1 MKVHAVILAAGVSR
15 RFKGNQ
21 NKILTSFKDKALI
34 QHLLETYI
42 KSNIFNTILLL
53 VNTRDR
59 IFLEEMFKNKTY
71 PLEVTM
77 IEGGETRHSSEEKAL
92 KYLQEEGVDSNDLIS
107 IHDAARAF
115 LNIDL
120 LSKLISTAK
129 EYKSSVPAIKPKT
142 IINKDSNSLP
152 LDQEM
157 YYFMQT
163 PQTFLAEDLFLSYT
177 KAKEEGWEGIDT
189 VECISRYTDTKAKII
204 EGSELNMKITFP
216 SDLDNIER
224 IIKANDIK
232 L

>member
-15 RFKGNQ
+15 RFKGNR

-71 PLEVTM
+71 PLEVKM

-142 IINKDSNSLP
+142 IINKDSNSLL

-177 KAKEEGWEGIDT
+177 KAKEEGLEGIDT

-204 EGSELNMKITFP
+204 EGSELNMKITFRR
-216 SDLDNIER
+216 DLKKIER
-224 IIKANDIK
+224 IIKDNDIK